1 MYILLWIFQE
11 SGLEKPQKEREEKI
25 RVTDSM
31 RYFINKKAR
40 KKTSKHILN
49 ETSLLYSYRSLL
61 FLENVSDLR
70 HTGMT
75 KNHELKDNS
84 K

>member
-1 MYILLWIFQE
+1 MDLPRIRV
-11 SGLEKPQKEREEKI
+11 GKPQKETEENI
-25 RVTDSM
+25 RVTESL

-40 KKTSKHILN
+40 KKTLKHILN
-49 ETSLLYSYRSLL
+49 ETSLLYPHRSFL